1 MSGYRGDVNPEPVP
15 GRCSLPVGVLLV
27 LVTTVLSACGLS
39 IPTDPGGTLDAVRRD
54 GVLRAGASPSPGWVE
69 TGTDAPAGRE
79 PELVEGFADHLG
91 ARVEWTVAGEEHLV
105 EMLEKG
111 ELDLVVGGLSDQNA
125 WTSKAAPTR
134 PYTEERTA
142 DGAKAHVMLVPM
154 GENAFQSELE
164 RWLDGAAS

>member
-1 MSGYRGDVNPEPVP
+1 MGYAALDIT
-15 GRCSLPVGVLLV
+15 GRVVV
-27 LVTTVLSACGLS
+27 VT
-39 IPTDPGGTLDAVRRD
+39 GGTT
-54 GVLRAGASPSPGWVE
+54 GIGRA
-69 TGTDAPAGRE
+69 
-79 PELVEGFADHLG
+79 LVEGFADHLG

-142 DGAKAHVMLVPM
+142 DGTTAHVVLVPM

-164 RWLDGAAS
+164 RWLDGATS